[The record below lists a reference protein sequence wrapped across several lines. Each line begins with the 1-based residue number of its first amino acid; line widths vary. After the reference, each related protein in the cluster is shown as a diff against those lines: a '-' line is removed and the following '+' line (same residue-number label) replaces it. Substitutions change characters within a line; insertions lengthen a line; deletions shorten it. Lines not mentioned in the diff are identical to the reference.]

1 MDAAHTE
8 AWEILIEYRDVLDH
22 LVLELLEKETLNQ
35 QELAVIFEP
44 ITKRPP
50 REVWLSSEQRAVSD
64 RPPVLTPKEK
74 AEQNGSVIPQDEA
87 AAAKDEHPAAVAV
100 EVPPSQTPDA

>member
-1 MDAAHTE
+1 M
-8 AWEILIEYRDVLDH
+8 
-22 LVLELLEKETLNQ
+22 LELLEKETLNQ

-50 REVWLSSEQRAVSD
+50 REVWLSSEQRSVSD
-64 RPPVLTPKEK
+64 RPPVLTAKEK
-74 AEQNGSVIPQDEA
+74 AEQNGAVVPQDEA